1 MNTSSD
7 EHGRAGSKPDASDE
21 AGDELTDQVIAFVQ
35 RRRHQILFSGK
46 LIVVFAIWGL
56 ALGLLTWAIWVLLQG
71 FSPEEFRAI
80 FGV

>member
-7 EHGRAGSKPDASDE
+7 EHGGVAGTPVDPDE
-21 AGDELTDQVIAFVQ
+21 AVDELTDQVIAFAQ
-35 RRRHQILFSGK
+35 RRRHRILFSGK
-46 LIVVFAIWGL
+46 LIVVFAMWGL
-56 ALGLLTWAIWVLLQG
+56 AFGLLTWAIWVLLQG